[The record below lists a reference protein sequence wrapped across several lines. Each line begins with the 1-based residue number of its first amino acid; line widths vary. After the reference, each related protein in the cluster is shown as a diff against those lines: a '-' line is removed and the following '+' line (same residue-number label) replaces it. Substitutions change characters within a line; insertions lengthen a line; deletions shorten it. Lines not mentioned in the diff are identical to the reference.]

1 MFVLEIHARDNVMS
15 SDLPV
20 AHAVRAKVLWRP
32 KSYEWGV
39 ELSVA
44 LVLESCHTPTVV
56 CAVL

>member
-44 LVLESCHTPTVV
+44 LVLES
-56 CAVL
+56 